1 MALRFNTPPGW
12 PPAPQG
18 WLPPAGWQPDP
29 TWPPPPVGWQLYV
42 DDAVAQGPANLPA
55 MRAPAGAVV
64 AQSPA
69 ELLEPQPMTPVP
81 ATTVPMTPVPVSTV
95 PVSPPP
101 QAPGPL
107 EPGVL
112 WAAVGQPLTGIGG
125 GRYKL
130 TETMLYFERGFL
142 SINAQQV
149 PIGDVIDVDLRQSI
163 TQKARGVG
171 SVVVKVQRSN
181 GVELVVLED
190 IPQPREAVAVINDT
204 AHAARLAQQQRTN
217 TRHYSGLP
225 GTPAP
230 AAPAPTAAPAPV
242 DPIAQLRQLGEL
254 RDAGILTEEEFAAK
268 KAEILSR
275 L

>member
-12 PPAPQG
+12 PPAPEG

-29 TWPPPPVGWQLYV
+29 SWPAPPAGWQLFV
-42 DDAVAQGPANLPA
+42 DDAAPHTAANLPA
-55 MRAPAGAVV
+55 MRSPAGVT
-64 AQSPA
+64 
-69 ELLEPQPMTPVP
+69 PQGPRPDVIDVHPMAPVP
-81 ATTVPMTPVPVSTV
+81 ASPPAAV
-95 PVSPPP
+95 PVSPSP
-101 QAPGPL
+101 AL

-112 WAAVGQPLTGIGG
+112 WAATGQPLTGIGA

-130 TETMLYFERGFL
+130 TATMLYFERGVL
-142 SINAQQV
+142 STNAQQV
-149 PIGDVIDVDLRQSI
+149 PIVDVADVDLRQSI

-171 SVVVKVQRSN
+171 NVMVKVQRSN
-181 GVELVVLED
+181 GFELVVLED
-190 IPQPREAVAVINDT
+190 IPEPRKAVSIINET
-204 AHAARLAQQQRTN
+204 AHAARLAQQDRMN

-225 GTPAP
+225 AP
-230 AAPAPTAAPAPV
+230 GEPMAPPPQVTRAAPWAPAPV

-254 RDAGILTEEEFAAK
+254 RDAGILTEEEFTAK

>member
-12 PPAPQG
+12 PPAPEG

-29 TWPPPPVGWQLYV
+29 TWPLPPAGWQLYV

-55 MRAPAGAVV
+55 MRAPADAVV

-69 ELLEPQPMTPVP
+69 ELLEAQ
-81 ATTVPMTPVPVSTV
+81 PMTPVPVSTV

-101 QAPGPL
+101 QAPAPL

-142 SINAQQV
+142 STNAQQV

-163 TQKARGVG
+163 TQKARGLG

-181 GVELVVLED
+181 GIELVILED

-225 GTPAP
+225 GTPAPAPPP